1 MSILLRTAIESACY
15 ITMASSSSDHDLLL
29 QNVNLK
35 LQNVNEYFECFKEDF
50 ENLAFVGN
58 NIKMRLK
65 YCCIGAI
72 VPFDSLLDKFVDIL
86 TTFNGGLKSNL
97 DAWLKVESTLAG
109 KQCFICILNMDVKR
123 NC

>member
-1 MSILLRTAIESACY
+1 M
-15 ITMASSSSDHDLLL
+15 MASSSSDCDLLL

-35 LQNVNEYFECFKEDF
+35 LQHVNEYFECFKEDF

-65 YCCIGAI
+65 YCCIDAI

-86 TTFNGGLKSNL
+86 TTFNRGLKSNL
-97 DAWLKVESTLAG
+97 NAWLKVESTLAG
-109 KQCFICILNMDVKR
+109 KQCFICILNMDVKKIVSSLLKHL
-123 NC
+123 